1 MSDRYPIIVK
11 TRSTQLAIA
20 MVMAL
25 CWSTAWAWA
34 QSGGAGGGAT
44 PAASGASAPA
54 ATTTTN
60 PEPAYRACPSG
71 YYLGPRP
78 LRAWYTKDDYR
89 WVVTPA
95 FAAAFCMPPEFIS
108 TELSGAEAVAYK
120 PVFEAVQ
127 RCVLKDAKPVC
138 SQRLAHSLEIY
149 YKTSLQLPAI
159 SDTRYNHVANT
170 LLPSSM
176 HLLAQ
181 QAQPSSQATQAWQ
194 ASRPAAQR
202 KFAGWQWLSA
212 KGTQPLASIAPLR
225 EVQYIDEFI
234 SGHHYLSL
242 ETSAGKL
249 ADPGRDK
256 PGSGRW
262 VLVLDKPGHPRDGLA
277 KDLRTGYGHVIE
289 LPQSL
294 VAVIRAVDK
303 EGEGAFKAF
312 LRPPKIDPPPLAPA
326 AHNP

>member
-1 MSDRYPIIVK
+1 MAA
-11 TRSTQLAIA
+11 L
-20 MVMAL
+20 MVL
-25 CWSTAWAWA
+25 CGGSANWAWA
-34 QSGGAGGGAT
+34 QSLGTPGTTGTPGAT
-44 PAASGASAPA
+44 PVLSNAAPA
-54 ATTTTN
+54 ATTN

-78 LRAWYTKDDYR
+78 LRAWYTKDDYH

-108 TELSGAEAVAYK
+108 TELSGAQAIAYK

-127 RCVLKDAKPVC
+127 RCVFKDAKESC
-138 SQRLAHSLEIY
+138 TRRMLHALEIY
-149 YKTSLQLPAI
+149 YKTSLQLPAT
-159 SDTRYNHVANT
+159 SDTRYNHVGNT
-170 LLPSSM
+170 TLPSSM

-181 QAQPSSQATQAWQ
+181 QAKPSVPASQAWQ
-194 ASRPAAQR
+194 ASRPGAQH

-212 KGTQPLASIAPLR
+212 QGTQPLASIAPLR
-225 EVQYIDEFI
+225 EVQYIDERLI
-234 SGHHYLSL
+234 NHHFLAL
-242 ETSAGKL
+242 ETNAGQL
-249 ADPGRDK
+249 FNASWDK
-256 PGSGRW
+256 PGSGRL

-303 EGEGAFKAF
+303 EGEGVFKAR
-312 LRPPKIDPPPLAPA
+312 LRPAKTDQPPGPA
-326 AHNP
+326 AQSH